1 MTNDRAV
8 TEDRTTSDEL
18 IAIDGSRGEGG
29 GQVLRTCLTLALV
42 TGRGFRIDGIRA
54 GRARPGLLRQH
65 LACVRCAT
73 EVGDAEVSGDQLGA
87 TSLTFRPRAL
97 RAGSYR
103 ASVGSAGSATL
114 VLQTVLPALMH
125 AEGPSDVVVE
135 GGTHND
141 AAPPWDFL
149 AQAWMPT
156 VRAMGV
162 TIDGTLERHGFYPA
176 GGGRVA
182 VSLTP
187 SASRDLTPLTLET
200 RGALRRI
207 GVVALVAGVAARVA
221 HQEAH
226 LIAEALGAA
235 QSDVRIAQSDVRI
248 AQSDV
253 QIHELPAAH
262 GPGNIAYCVIESEHA
277 TELVTAFGARGL
289 RAEVVAERVVT
300 AARAYLASDAPV
312 GVHLADQ
319 LVLLQALA
327 VHARGG
333 SAAFRTLPLDA
344 HTTTQLALI
353 PRFLDV
359 SCSVVAEP
367 SGAVRVVL
375 QRA

>member
-8 TEDRTTSDEL
+8 TEDRTTSDQL

-149 AQAWMPT
+149 AQAWMPM

-226 LIAEALGAA
+226 LIAEALGA
-235 QSDVRIAQSDVRI
+235 